1 MVWKASVHRPKEGG
15 VEGELG
21 TGQGTA
27 GRATGR
33 HHGHDQEVELQ
44 IRQKNGYISDRKQ
57 NPGTDLIV
65 KKS

>member
-33 HHGHDQEVELQ
+33 HHGHDQEVEW
-44 IRQKNGYISDRKQ
+44 I
-57 NPGTDLIV
+57 
-65 KKS
+65 